1 MNDLEQVLKMIIEK
15 VDSMQGMIDNLIERQ
30 GGLEKRIEDEILN
43 PIREGVEEENY
54 AVFQDR
60 YGDKLNKLSEDAK
73 AIEGE
78 DYDFTRDVYENSRD
92 IEPEDMDSFIDEIS
106 SSIAEQIADLKR
118 RLGVP
123 ADSEVQVTSD
133 ENGTDITVDGQPIE
147 EAAGAENAEQTEPT
161 EPTGEEK
168 VGEVSAEDAE
178 ALKEVADEA
187 GVTEESND
195 EEDAYEIAKREQ
207 QKDDAKNSARAA
219 RRDEIL
225 KNIKR

>member
-147 EAAGAENAEQTEPT
+147 EAAGAENAEQP

>member
-106 SSIAEQIADLKR
+106 SSIADQIADLKR

-147 EAAGAENAEQTEPT
+147 EAAGAENAEPT
-161 EPTGEEK
+161 EPAGEEK
-168 VGEVSAEDAE
+168 VGEVSDEDAE
-178 ALKEVADEA
+178 ALKAVAEEA
-187 GVTEESND
+187 GEKEEPVEEE

-207 QKDDAKNSARAA
+207 KKDDAKNSARAA